1 MDGSGGPRPAPP
13 MRAADSDRAAT
24 VHVLQDAV
32 ARGLLTPD
40 EGSDRMAAAWA
51 AVHLR
56 DLAPLTADLPA
67 APAPAPLPAR
77 TGAPGWRPLGLMAWE
92 QVRTTVRR
100 APGRPGIRLALAAV
114 LAVLL
119 LVALGSSLLEAV
131 FDGGPGGWGEE
142 WDGPRS
148 DRWGELDPD

>member
-1 MDGSGGPRPAPP
+1 MDAPGGPRPTPP
-13 MRAADSDRAAT
+13 MRAADDDRAAT

-40 EGSDRMAAAWA
+40 EGSDRMAAAFA

-67 APAPAPLPAR
+67 PAR
-77 TGAPGWRPLGLMAWE
+77 ADAPGWQPLGLMAWE
-92 QVRTTVRR
+92 QLRTTVRG
-100 APGRPGIRLALAAV
+100 APGRPVVRVA

-119 LVALGSSLLEAV
+119 ALLLLVAVGSSFLEAAL
-131 FDGGPGGWGEE
+131 DGGPGGWGQDGSDER
-142 WDGPRS
+142 WDRPGPR
-148 DRWGELDPD
+148 